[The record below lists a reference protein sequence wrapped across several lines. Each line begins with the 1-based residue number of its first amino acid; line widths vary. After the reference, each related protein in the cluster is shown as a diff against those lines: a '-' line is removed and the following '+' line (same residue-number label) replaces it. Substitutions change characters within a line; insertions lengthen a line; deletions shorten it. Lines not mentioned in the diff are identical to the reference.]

1 MAEGRYKS
9 VIQRSAIVVYGAA
22 MLQGFAFTLVPSLA
36 TLFSAAP
43 YNIGAS
49 AFGALFIPLTLGAI
63 LAALLT
69 PTLARK
75 RGMVGVLG
83 IGIAANIF
91 GLVALVASVAV
102 RGNGAYLLLLVD
114 TSALGIGFGFN
125 FSAVNELASQLSARA
140 TRDVTFANV
149 LTGLGTSLT
158 PLFIGAF
165 VARGIWPLWPVV
177 LALAFAAVLVLSVGW
192 RAATPA
198 PVVRANA
205 KLPRALLLFGGAA
218 LLYAFCEGAFSS
230 WATTFAQVDRSFSLA
245 TGEAALAAFWLAL
258 TLTRLALALSSRY
271 ISARIAFA
279 AFPFA
284 IAAAFL
290 ALPLWRTPMLL
301 VAGFALAGIAC
312 SIVFPY
318 AMSLAFAAMPSDED
332 RVAGVLVGA
341 LMTGEGFGTFAIGL
355 LRSDAGVTLAT
366 IYRVAALVA
375 FALAIVAIL
384 ALKSSP
390 PSAVKASA

>member
-1 MAEGRYKS
+1 M
-9 VIQRSAIVVYGAA
+9 IQRSAIVVYGAA

-36 TLFSAAP
+36 TLFSAPP
-43 YNIGAS
+43 YSIGAS

-63 LAALLT
+63 LAAFVT
-69 PTLARK
+69 PALARR

-83 IGIAANIF
+83 IGVAANIF

-102 RGNGAYLLLLVD
+102 RGNAAYLLLLVD

-125 FSAVNELASQLSARA
+125 FSAVNELASQLSARS

-192 RAATPA
+192 RTATPA
-198 PVVRANA
+198 LVARTAA
-205 KLPRALLLFGGAA
+205 KVPRALLLFGGAA

-230 WATTFAQVDRSFSLA
+230 WATTFAQVDRSYSLA
-245 TGEAALAAFWLAL
+245 TGEAALAGFWLAL
-258 TLTRLALALSSRY
+258 TLTRVALALSSRF
-271 ISARIAFA
+271 IPARIAFA
-279 AFPFA
+279 SFPFA

-301 VAGFALAGIAC
+301 VCGFILAGIAC

-318 AMSLAFAAMPSDED
+318 AMSLAFTAMPADEN
-332 RVAGVLVGA
+332 RVAGILVGA
-341 LMTGEGFGTFAIGL
+341 LMAGEGFGTFAIGL
-355 LRSDAGVTLAT
+355 LRSDLGVTLAT

-384 ALKSSP
+384 AVRSSP
-390 PSAVKASA
+390 PSAVKESA

>member
-1 MAEGRYKS
+1 M
-9 VIQRSAIVVYGAA
+9 IQRSTVVVYGAA

-43 YNIGAS
+43 YSIGAS

-63 LAALLT
+63 VAAMLA
-69 PTLARK
+69 PVLARR

-83 IGIAANIF
+83 IGVVANIF
-91 GLVALVASVAV
+91 GLVALIASVAV
-102 RGNGAYLLLLVD
+102 RGHAAYVLLLVD
-114 TSALGIGFGFN
+114 TSALGIGFGLN
-125 FSAVNELASQLSARA
+125 FSAVNELASRLSSRS

-177 LALAFAAVLVLSVGW
+177 LALAFTAILVLSVGW
-192 RAATPA
+192 RTATPA
-198 PVVRANA
+198 PVARTHG
-205 KLPRALLLFGGAA
+205 KIPLALLLFGGAA

-230 WATTFAQVDRSFSLA
+230 WATTFVHIDRSFTLA
-245 TGEAALAAFWLAL
+245 TGEAALAGFWFAL
-258 TLTRLALALSSRY
+258 TLTRVALALSSRY
-271 ISARIAFA
+271 IPARIAFA

-284 IAAAFL
+284 IAAAFF
-290 ALPLWRTPMLL
+290 ALPLWRTPLLL
-301 VAGFALAGIAC
+301 VGGFAIAGIAC

-318 AMSLAFAAMPSDED
+318 AMSLAFAAMPADED

-355 LRSDAGVTLAT
+355 LRSDAGVALAS

-375 FALAIVAIL
+375 LALAIVAIL
-384 ALKSSP
+384 AVRSSP
-390 PSAVKASA
+390 RSAVKASV

>member
-1 MAEGRYKS
+1 M
-9 VIQRSAIVVYGAA
+9 IQRSAIVVYGAA

-36 TLFSAAP
+36 TLFSAPP
-43 YNIGAS
+43 YSIGAS

-63 LAALLT
+63 LAAFVT
-69 PTLARK
+69 PALARR

-83 IGIAANIF
+83 IGVAANIF

-102 RGNGAYLLLLVD
+102 RGNAAYLLLLVD

-125 FSAVNELASQLSARA
+125 FSAVNELASQLSARS

-192 RAATPA
+192 RTAAPA
-198 PVVRANA
+198 LVAGTAA
-205 KLPRALLLFGGAA
+205 KVPRALLLFGGAA

-230 WATTFAQVDRSFSLA
+230 WATTFAQVDRSYSLA
-245 TGEAALAAFWLAL
+245 TGEAALAGFWLAL
-258 TLTRLALALSSRY
+258 TLTRVALALSSRF
-271 ISARIAFA
+271 IPVRIAFA

-284 IAAAFL
+284 IAAAFV

-301 VAGFALAGIAC
+301 VCGFILAGIAC

-318 AMSLAFAAMPSDED
+318 AMSLAFTAMPADEN
-332 RVAGVLVGA
+332 RVAGILVGA
-341 LMTGEGFGTFAIGL
+341 LMTGEVFGTFAIGL
-355 LRSDAGVTLAT
+355 LRSDLGVTLAT

-384 ALKSSP
+384 AVRSSP
-390 PSAVKASA
+390 PSAVKESA

>member
-1 MAEGRYKS
+1 M
-9 VIQRSAIVVYGAA
+9 IQRSAIVVYGAA

-36 TLFSAAP
+36 TLFSAPP
-43 YNIGAS
+43 YSIGAS

-63 LAALLT
+63 LAAFVT
-69 PTLARK
+69 PALARR

-83 IGIAANIF
+83 IGVAANIF
-91 GLVALVASVAV
+91 GLVALVASVVV
-102 RGNGAYLLLLVD
+102 RGNAAYLLLLVD

-125 FSAVNELASQLSARA
+125 FSAVNELASQLSARS

-192 RAATPA
+192 RTAAPA
-198 PVVRANA
+198 LVARTAA
-205 KLPRALLLFGGAA
+205 KVPRALLLFASAA

-230 WATTFAQVDRSFSLA
+230 WATTFAQVDRSYSLA
-245 TGEAALAAFWLAL
+245 TGEAALAGFWLAL
-258 TLTRLALALSSRY
+258 TLTRVALALSSRF
-271 ISARIAFA
+271 IPVRIAFA
-279 AFPFA
+279 SFPFA
-284 IAAAFL
+284 IAAAFV

-301 VAGFALAGIAC
+301 VCGFILAGIAC
-312 SIVFPY
+312 SIVVPY
-318 AMSLAFAAMPSDED
+318 AMSLAFTAMPADEN
-332 RVAGVLVGA
+332 RVAGILVGA

-355 LRSDAGVTLAT
+355 LRSDLGVTLAT
-366 IYRVAALVA
+366 IYRVASLVA

-384 ALKSSP
+384 AVRSSP
-390 PSAVKASA
+390 PSAVKESA